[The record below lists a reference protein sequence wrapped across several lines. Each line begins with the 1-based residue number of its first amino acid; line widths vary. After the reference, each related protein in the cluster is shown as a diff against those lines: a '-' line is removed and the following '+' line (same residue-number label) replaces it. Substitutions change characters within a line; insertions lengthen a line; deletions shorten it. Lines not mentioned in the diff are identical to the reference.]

1 MIPYIKV
8 SRKSKPLV
16 NNWLLFVMEL
26 MVVEKGEERNRRA
39 NTFLFGDQRQEI
51 VISREGPLQTQ
62 ATSLLQQCL

>member
-8 SRKSKPLV
+8 SRKSKLLV
-16 NNWLLFVMEL
+16 NNWLLFLMEL
-26 MVVEKGEERNRRA
+26 MVVEKGEEKNRRA

-51 VISREGPLQTQ
+51 VICREGPLQTQ